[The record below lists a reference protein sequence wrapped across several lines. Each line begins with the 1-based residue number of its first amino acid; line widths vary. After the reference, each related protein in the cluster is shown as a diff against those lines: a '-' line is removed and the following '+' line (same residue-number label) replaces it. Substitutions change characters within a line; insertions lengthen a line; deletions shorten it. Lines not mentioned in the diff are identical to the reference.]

1 MIKLRIIQNLKYS
14 NVTIEVFFEID
25 SPWIPRIS
33 ENIGWYGFV
42 GGKIKEIRNNYRMEP
57 KVWIILED
65 TEEDRIFGSHSFH
78 GLSKYIWVRAYVE
91 GNEHNKTL
99 VYGTFG
105 PESEKVKLDPEKF
118 DQQFLPKE
126 K

>member
-14 NVTIEVFFEID
+14 NVSIEVFFEID

-42 GGKIKEIRNNYRMEP
+42 GGKIK
-57 KVWIILED
+57 
-65 TEEDRIFGSHSFH
+65 
-78 GLSKYIWVRAYVE
+78 
-91 GNEHNKTL
+91 
-99 VYGTFG
+99 
-105 PESEKVKLDPEKF
+105 LDSEKF